1 MTSFWKEVLG
11 CWWPGL
17 LLAGWSPGAGVDG
30 CALAGL
36 WSALVGLVDTDL
48 TSWLLWSA
56 PTVGVVTASETLLML
71 PGGKVRDALLVET
84 DPSPEV
90 PEVWV
95 LPGLVEETGELGEE
109 EGCLMTNVGGGTL

>member
-1 MTSFWKEVLG
+1 
-11 CWWPGL
+11 
-17 LLAGWSPGAGVDG
+17 
-30 CALAGL
+30 
-36 WSALVGLVDTDL
+36 
-48 TSWLLWSA
+48 
-56 PTVGVVTASETLLML
+56 ML